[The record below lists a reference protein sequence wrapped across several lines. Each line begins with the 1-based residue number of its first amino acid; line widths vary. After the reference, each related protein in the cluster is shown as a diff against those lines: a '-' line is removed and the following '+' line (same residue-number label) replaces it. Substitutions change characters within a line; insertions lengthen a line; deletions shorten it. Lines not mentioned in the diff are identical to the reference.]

1 MPKNINLP
9 TERVQQL
16 EALGAKWDMTVAD
29 VVGKMIHQQIADGEL
44 TSDVPGF
51 RITKDGKTVSLIT
64 DELNLRFSR
73 KEYLA
78 DAAKSIRAILAPSK
92 SNPLMPLPDGFG
104 LARRGTSLKL
114 QDTEAGTEKTL
125 APSIA
130 IDVAEMLERA
140 AESK

>member
-16 EALGAKWDMTVAD
+16 EALGAKWNMTVAD
-29 VVGKMIHQQIADGEL
+29 VVGKMIHQQIANDEL
-44 TSDVPGF
+44 ESDVPGF
-51 RITKDGKTVSLIT
+51 RIIKDGKTVCLKT

-78 DAAKSIRAILAPSK
+78 DAAKSIRAILKPSK
-92 SNPLMPLPDGFG
+92 DNPLMPLPDGFS

-114 QDTEAGTEKTL
+114 IDTEAGAEKTL

-130 IDVAEMLERA
+130 LDLAEMLERA
-140 AESK
+140 AKSK